1 MAEKHAYKIHL
12 WTRGTNS
19 RIPVEDVDAEDRL
32 HAAAIGLRFFQMRRF
47 DISPKLAHVDME
59 NLERVEFEADKG
71 ETGTVL
77 VSEVV
82 AWLRQQEQAN
92 FVKENE
98 LEPLLKAF
106 DGR

>member
-32 HAAAIGLRFFQMRRF
+32 QAGAIGLRFFQMRRF
-47 DISPKLAHVDME
+47 DLSPELAHVDME

-71 ETGTVL
+71 ETGTEL
-77 VSEVV
+77 ISEVI
-82 AWLRQQEQAN
+82 AWLREPEQTE

-98 LEPLLKAF
+98 LAPLLEAF
-106 DGR
+106 DAG